1 MLTTLAGY
9 RVISANLE
17 RSLKSTAAQKQ
28 VVRESEYYLAKIEKV
43 KSIDDFLG
51 DTRVFNFAMKAWG
64 LEDMSYAKAFMRK
77 VLTEGIDAKDSFANS
92 LSDTR
97 YKEFAEAFNFERYGE
112 TTTVFDRTRQGT
124 VDRYVR
130 QKMEEDAGDQNEGVR
145 LALYFERKAESITS
159 AYGILADKALLKV
172 VETAVGLPATIS
184 LLDLDRQAELINERL
199 DIEDLKDPKKLKELL
214 TQFAAMWE
222 IDNPTTAQ
230 VTPALLIG
238 QPTEASIG
246 TDLLSSLQNLKLGG
260 L

>member
-1 MLTTLAGY
+1 
-9 RVISANLE
+9 
-17 RSLKSTAAQKQ
+17 
-28 VVRESEYYLAKIEKV
+28 
-43 KSIDDFLG
+43 
-51 DTRVFNFAMKAWG
+51 
-64 LEDMSYAKAFMRK
+64 
-77 VLTEGIDAKDSFANS
+77 
-92 LSDTR
+92 
-97 YKEFAEAFNFERYGE
+97 
-112 TTTVFDRTRQGT
+112 
-124 VDRYVR
+124 
-130 QKMEEDAGDQNEGVR
+130 MEEDAGDQNEGVR